1 MLKERILVPYNMKF
15 IKGESRYLKS
25 LFPISLEESIGEDN
39 EIRIIDAFVDNLNFS
54 ELGFRTHY
62 RETGRPAYHPKDL
75 LKLYIYGY
83 MNSIRSSRRLEKEC
97 KRNIELMWLLNNLS
111 PDHNTISN
119 FRKDNSKSI
128 KKVFRETVKLSQY
141 FELIGGELVAGDST
155 KLRVQNSKKNNFNQK
170 KIERHQ
176 EYIERKIEEYE
187 QELSNN
193 DGDNQEILKKIE
205 NKKELKSKYDRMS
218 EELTRDKETQ
228 ISTSDP
234 DSRNMT
240 LRNNISEVA
249 YCVQSMV
256 DAKHNL
262 LLDFIVTNKGDK
274 NAMGNMLQRTK
285 SILRNTTFTALFD
298 TGYHSGREL
307 KKADDLGINVLVNV
321 PSTPHA
327 NQIPDPNYCISNFV
341 YDKENDTYTCPE
353 GEILITNGNWCNAR
367 NKNGEVYY
375 RFKNYGTVK
384 CKECPVRSK
393 CTINKKG
400 RRIKRSEYA
409 ENIQS
414 NTKRMIDLKDKYR
427 QRKSIVEHPFGTMKR
442 QWGYDHIITKKYIK
456 RATADVGL
464 IFSCYNIKRLINIL
478 GIDALIESF
487 NKGKRFCAQILTRY
501 GIKLRLLRPLNYL
514 HKQGCTKSTPNYY
527 YLFSNYRLMRA

>member
-1 MLKERILVPYNMKF
+1 MKF
-15 IKGESRYLKS
+15 IKGESRYLTS
-25 LFPISLEESIGEDN
+25 LFPISLEESIGDDN
-39 EIRIIDAFVDNLNFS
+39 EIRVIDAFVDSLNFS

-141 FELIGGELVAGDST
+141 FELVGGELVAGDST
-155 KLRVQNSKKNNFNQK
+155 KLRAQNSKKNNFNQK

-187 QELSNN
+187 QDLSNN
-193 DGDNQEILKKIE
+193 DGDSQETLKKIE
-205 NKKELKSKYDRMS
+205 IKKELKSKYNRMS
-218 EELTRDKETQ
+218 EELARDKKTQ

-262 LLDFIVTNKGDK
+262 LLDFIVTNTGDK
-274 NAMGNMLQRTK
+274 QAMGNMLQRTK

-298 TGYHSGREL
+298 TGYHSGSEL

-327 NQIPDPNYCISNFV
+327 NQIPDAKYSIGNFV
-341 YDKENDTYTCPE
+341 YNKENDTYTCPA
-353 GEILITNGNWCNAR
+353 GETLTTNGKWYDEKRR
-367 NKNGEVYY
+367 NGKVSNK
-375 RFKNYGTVK
+375 FKNYSTSK
-384 CKECPVRSK
+384 CKGCPVKSK
-393 CTINKKG
+393 CTKSERG
-400 RRIKRSEYA
+400 RTLKRSEYT
-409 ENIQS
+409 ENIAANS
-414 NTKRMIDLKDKYR
+414 KRMSEAKDKYR
-427 QRKSIVEHPFGTMKR
+427 ERKSIVEHPFGTMKR
-442 QWGYDHIITKKYIK
+442 QWGFDHIMTKKYII
-456 RATADVGL
+456 RTTADVGL
-464 IFSCYNIKRLINIL
+464 VFSCYNLRRLISIL

-487 NKGKRFCAQILTRY
+487 NKGKRFCAQILIGY

-514 HKQGCTKSTPNYY
+514 HKQGCTKSIPNYHF
-527 YLFSNYRLMRA
+527 LFSNYMLMRA